1 MDPFQTTTRTKY
13 KDAVIR
19 GIHKIMLPVFPL
31 PIFLLPQGVTRLR
44 IFEPRYIKMVKS
56 CAGSQPF
63 ALSLYRKEAEQLS
76 SDWAAEVEII
86 DFETL
91 EDGLLGITV
100 KANRLIGLSDFERDD
115 DNLLFANTTELA
127 HWPEIA
133 DDDPNP
139 ILAEKL
145 KGIMAEHSVL
155 GELYPKAQFDSARWV
170 NSRWL
175 ELLPM
180 NYELKQQFTQA
191 DSFSPATKFIKTIVL
206 DEQFDN

>member
-1 MDPFQTTTRTKY
+1 
-13 KDAVIR
+13 
-19 GIHKIMLPVFPL
+19 
-31 PIFLLPQGVTRLR
+31 
-44 IFEPRYIKMVKS
+44 MVKS
-56 CAGSQPF
+56 CAGSRPF

-100 KANRLIGLSDFERDD
+100 KANRLIGLSDFERDE
-115 DNLLFANTTELA
+115 DNLLFANTIELA

-133 DDDPNP
+133 DNDANP

-145 KGIMAEHSVL
+145 KAIMAEHSLL
-155 GELYPKAQFDSARWV
+155 GELYPEAQYDSARWV

-180 NYELKQQFTQA
+180 NYDLKQQFTQS
-191 DSFSPATKFIKTIVL
+191 DSFLPATKFIKTIVL
-206 DEQFDN
+206 DERFDN